1 MTGRKII
8 RKAKLLIEA
17 VKMRFS
23 MVSIKRLAKSLRY
36 HFTYKAKAKKDK
48 IIWIDVQAIQK
59 ALANEKLRQYA
70 FTGIMDGDWD
80 LETRDAISQKVIGI
94 EQHYIEGTPWR
105 ETALFKYYEK
115 RFQNELL
122 ILRCKDL
129 DELEDKYNTTINAL
143 YENIKTG
150 GYRLPTP
157 ENPDIGII
165 YVYIGREG
173 EILFSGNGN
182 HRLAIARIL
191 GIDRIPVT
199 VKARHK
205 QWQNIREAVHLGY
218 NKGQA
223 DLLEKYRH
231 LLDHP
236 DLTDIIS

>member
-1 MTGRKII
+1 MTGKKII
-8 RKAKLLIEA
+8 RKTRLILEA
-17 VKMRFS
+17 VKIKFS
-23 MVSIKRLAKSLRY
+23 MVSIKRLVKSLHY
-36 HFTYKAKAKKDK
+36 HFAYKAKAKKDK
-48 IIWIDVQAIQK
+48 IIWVDVQAIQK

-70 FTGIMDGDWD
+70 FTRIMDGDWD
-80 LETRDAISQKVIGI
+80 LETRNAISQKVLGI
-94 EQHYIEGTPWR
+94 EEHYIEGIPWR

-129 DELEDKYNTTINAL
+129 DELEVKYNTTINDL
-143 YENIKTG
+143 YENIKTE

-157 ENPDIGII
+157 ENPDIDII
-165 YVYIGREG
+165 YVYIGRQG

-191 GIDRIPVT
+191 GIDKIPVT

-205 QWQNIREAVHLGY
+205 HWQDIREAVHLGY

-223 DLLEKYRH
+223 HLLEKHRH